1 MSKNFID
8 FEKSQNFPKI
18 PKVRSKTWNAWRRE
32 GLKAIPVKKSKVK
45 VEEHLGM
52 KFWVSERCLG
62 GEKTQIS
69 WERSKRIQ
77 LKLRGVYILEFHKTW
92 LIESYRGLKTC
103 LLAIEPAIEDLMRG
117 FLNNEARW
125 IKVAIEELSRRQ
137 KVSRLID

>member
-1 MSKNFID
+1 MHEVSNIILTKPFPKIEQNFID

-32 GLKAIPVKKSKVK
+32 GLKAIPVKKSKIK

-69 WERSKRIQ
+69 RERLKRID
-77 LKLRGVYILEFHKTW
+77 LKLRGTYI
-92 LIESYRGLKTC
+92 
-103 LLAIEPAIEDLMRG
+103 
-117 FLNNEARW
+117 
-125 IKVAIEELSRRQ
+125 
-137 KVSRLID
+137 